1 MGDVMKF
8 VTNIDKK
15 KYDSFVKKN
24 KKSHFLQSYAWG
36 EFRSTLGFTSHFVG
50 LTDDNDNLV
59 CTALLIEKH
68 LPFGL
73 SYLYSPRGFVID
85 FQDKALLEEFTNHI
99 KEFAKTRKAIFIK
112 IDPDIVIKKYNYLD
126 EEQELDYN
134 PDEIFN
140 NITSLGF
147 NHLGFTKNF
156 ETMEPRYTFRIDLT
170 QNIYDIESKFSKTT
184 MQRIKKGEDLGVKV
198 RIGTIDDIESFYKLM
213 ELTESRKDFV
223 SHDLNYYKKLYEIY
237 NKDNKANIFLGSI
250 DCDYI
255 IDKYKT
261 DLTRVELELNPLKEE
276 ENPSKSAKVKINE
289 LEKRVTKLNEQIDE
303 YSKYKEEYGNE
314 IILSAHFIIEYADK
328 AWVLYAG
335 NHNILSQS
343 YANYKTY
350 YEHLKYCK
358 DNDIRIYDQFGTIG
372 DLSEDNPRYG
382 LHMFK
387 KKFGGDYLEFI
398 GEFDL
403 VTNKFMYFIF
413 TKLVPIYRNIIRNI
427 SKKKINK
434 NTGGK

>member
-1 MGDVMKF
+1 MKF

-15 KYDSFVKKN
+15 KYDSFVKKHN
-24 KKSHFLQSYAWG
+24 KSHFLQSYAWG
-36 EFRSTLGFTSHFVG
+36 EFRSTLGFTSHYVG
-50 LTDDNDNLV
+50 LTDNEDNLL

-85 FQDKALLEEFTNHI
+85 YQNKSLLEEFTNKV

-112 IDPDIVIKKYNYLD
+112 IDPDIIIKKYNYLD

-134 PDEIFN
+134 PEEIFN

-147 NHLGFTKNF
+147 KHLGFTKNF

-223 SHDLNYYKKLYEIY
+223 SHDLDYYKKLYEIY
-237 NKDNKANIFLGSI
+237 NKDNKANIFFGSI

-261 DLTRVELELNPLKEE
+261 DLTRIELELNPLKEQ

-358 DNDIRIYDQFGTIG
+358 ENNINIYDQFGTIG

-387 KKFGGDYLEFI
+387 KKFGGDYCEFI

-413 TKLVPIYRNIIRNI
+413 TKLVPIYRNMVRNI
-427 SKKKINK
+427 SKKKIK
-434 NTGGK
+434 ESVGEK